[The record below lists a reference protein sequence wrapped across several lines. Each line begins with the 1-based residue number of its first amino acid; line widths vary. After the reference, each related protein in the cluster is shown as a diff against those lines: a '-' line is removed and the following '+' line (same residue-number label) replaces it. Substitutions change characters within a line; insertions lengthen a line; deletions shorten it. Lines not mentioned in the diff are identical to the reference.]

1 MAYLD
6 IAGVPVISG
15 QVAMP
20 LRGRLVAN
28 VLLDTQKPLER
39 GSRVDAQFER
49 GTLYRCTVE
58 RSGPQGGYQ
67 AVRVVGGTGG
77 LSTVIE
83 ARAYR
88 QFSPAQIARDILE
101 DCGEVAG
108 EIDLPGTLPHWIRPA
123 GAAFEALGALMAR
136 YPERTWRMMPDG
148 SVRIGVEDW
157 EDHPTELAI
166 ESEDSTQGTYLVA
179 ADPTLTPGVRLTM
192 TRGEETL
199 PKRITR
205 VVHHIG
211 PHLRAEVSTGDGT
224 DQGPSG
230 LANVVRGVMGHTDW
244 LAHFP
249 CRILRDHGDHTL
261 DLQPD
266 HPQLPKLT
274 RIRFMPPIPGSRIKV
289 KAGGTAMLIF
299 QHADPSRPLVLQM
312 DAELEMFDLQTG
324 KGQRLALDDDRGKT
338 SDDAVYAAPHVLLQ
352 DAAGQV
358 LDMQARAGA
367 ESVTLRDR
375 AGQELLFDAASTV
388 TTLRGVTNLSLTAS
402 TVDLADGGP
411 AVARVTDSIKVIGVM
426 IGGAEAFGTIISG
439 SSRVTSG

>member
-1 MAYLD
+1 MPYLE

-20 LRGRLVAN
+20 LRGRLVGN

-39 GSRVDAQFER
+39 GSRVDARFD
-49 GTLYRCTVE
+49 GGPVYRCTVE
-58 RSGPQGGYQ
+58 RSGPQGGYL

-136 YPERTWRMMPDG
+136 YPERTWRVTPDG

-157 EDHPTELAI
+157 EDHPNELAI

-179 ADPTLTPGVRLTM
+179 ADPTVAPGVRLPM

-199 PKRITR
+199 AKRLTR

-230 LANVVRGVMGHTDW
+230 LANVVRGVMGHTD
-244 LAHFP
+244 FMGVYP

-274 RIRFMPPIPGSRIKV
+274 KVPLVPPIPGSRIKV
-289 KAGGTAMLIF
+289 KKGGTALLMF
-299 QHADPSRPLVLQM
+299 QHADPSRPLVLQIIGTL
-312 DAELEMFDLQTG
+312 ELLDIQTG
-324 KGQRLALDDDRGKT
+324 RGQRLLIDDDRGET
-338 SDDAVYAAPHVLLQ
+338 SDDSRYAAPRLLLQ

-358 LDMQARAGA
+358 LEMHGAAGA
-367 ESVTLRDR
+367 ETVTLRDR
-375 AGQELLFDAASTV
+375 AGQSLLLSAASMI
-388 TTLRGVTNLSLTAS
+388 TTLHTTGAIQLNGISVS
-402 TVDLADGGP
+402 LADGGP
-411 AVARVTDSIKVIGVM
+411 PVARVGDPVQTPAGPGVI
-426 IGGAEAFGTIISG
+426 IGGSERVVSG
-439 SSRVTSG
+439 